1 MLRLTIAV
9 HNKAGLYVHR
19 GSLVANVPGG
29 RREQLGGRRQTF
41 VTFQQEATT
50 EEISDIITRLVG

>member
-19 GSLVANVPGG
+19 GSLVAIVPGG
-29 RREQLGGRRQTF
+29 RRERAGRRQIGDYNTAKLRQIEPSK
-41 VTFQQEATT
+41 VHMYYL
-50 EEISDIITRLVG
+50 R